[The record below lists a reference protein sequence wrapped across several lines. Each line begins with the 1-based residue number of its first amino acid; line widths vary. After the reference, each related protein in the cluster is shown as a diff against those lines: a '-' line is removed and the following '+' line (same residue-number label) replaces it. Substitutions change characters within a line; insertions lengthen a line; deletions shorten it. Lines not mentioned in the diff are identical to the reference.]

1 MADLVEIQ
9 ALYVSYSNG
18 TGPYDGGDGAV
29 WRYDITAGTWK
40 DISPVNGS
48 DLYFGYGEPTPF
60 HLMFN

>member
-1 MADLVEIQ
+1 MADLVDIQ

-40 DISPVNGS
+40 DISPVSGS